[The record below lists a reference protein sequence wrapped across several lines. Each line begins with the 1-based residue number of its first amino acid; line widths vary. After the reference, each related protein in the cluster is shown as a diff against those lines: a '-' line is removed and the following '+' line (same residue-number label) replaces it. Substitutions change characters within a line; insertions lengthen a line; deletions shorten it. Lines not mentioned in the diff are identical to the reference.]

1 MGNSNIIVIGII
13 VITSIISIKG
23 FNDQEFFDRYK
34 FNIRAILIDKQW
46 DRMIVSAFL
55 HGDIAHLFFNMY
67 TFYFFSS
74 LVLNYGT
81 ILFIL
86 TYFGSIIGG
95 NTLALLMHKNN
106 PYYSAIGAS
115 GGVSGILF
123 ASIILDSQIPIG
135 IFPLPFSIPGWIF
148 GIIYLTYSLYG
159 MKTQLGNIGH
169 DAHLGGAI
177 FGILC
182 GLGFVFLFPNHPY
195 IYFNPLY
202 FLLMIIPLVYLVYT
216 SFFNDKNK

>member
-123 ASIILDSQIPIG
+123 ASIILDSQISIG

-182 GLGFVFLFPNHPY
+182 GLGFVFLFPNH
-195 IYFNPLY
+195 FNPLY

>member
-1 MGNSNIIVIGII
+1 MESSNIIVIGII
-13 VITSIISIKG
+13 IITGLISFKG
-23 FNDQEFFDRYK
+23 FNDQIFFNRYK
-34 FNIRAILIDKQW
+34 FNIDTILKGKQW
-46 DRMIVSAFL
+46 DRMVTSAFL

-67 TFYFFSS
+67 TFYFFSNFI
-74 LVLNYGT
+74 LNYGVQF
-81 ILFIL
+81 FII
-86 TYFGSIIGG
+86 TYFGSIIIG
-95 NTLALLMHKNN
+95 NFLALWMHKNN

-123 ASIILDSQIPIG
+123 ASIILNSQISIG

-177 FGILC
+177 FGILS
-182 GLGFVFLFPNHPY
+182 GLGFVIMYPY
-195 IYFNPLY
+195 YPLINFRPLY
-202 FLLMIIPLVYLVYT
+202 LLFMLIPLIYLIYLA
-216 SFFNDKNK
+216 FNKYND

>member
-74 LVLNYGT
+74 IVLNYGT

-123 ASIILDSQIPIG
+123 ASIILDSQISIG
-135 IFPLPFSIPGWIF
+135 IFPLPFSIPGWIY
-148 GIIYLTYSLYG
+148 GIIYLTYSFYG

-177 FGILC
+177 FGTLC
-182 GLGFVFLFPNHPY
+182 GLGFLFLFPNHPY
-195 IYFNPLY
+195 IYFHPFY
-202 FLLMIIPLVYLVYT
+202 FLLMMIL
-216 SFFNDKNK
+216 SFFNYKNK